1 MKKGIRIIAVILVL
15 AVAMAFMASCSL
27 EALSDMIKDMEGGDE
42 TKTPLV
48 PSTPSVPSAPQ
59 APVTTPGNEETDDTE
74 SRDEYMTREEVEELI
89 SGIEPNISVTEQD
102 ITINS
107 NHSASLLAASKGL
120 LSAVSINAIFECAK
134 QTLPYY
140 QPQYYNE
147 ASAGAGV
154 IYSLDKTAGDAY
166 IITNYHVVYNI
177 YSVESDKISNEIK
190 VYLYGMEYEDYAI
203 PATYVGGSMK
213 YDIAVLK
220 VEGSNILKTSS
231 ARAANFADSND
242 VSVLQ
247 TAIAI
252 GNPEGEGISATVGAI
267 NVDSENITMT
277 GVDGA
282 TEVTMRVMRIDA
294 AVNGGNSGG
303 GLFDDEGNV
312 IGIVNAKITSSTI
325 DNIGYAIPSNVA
337 KAVAE
342 NIIYYDNMN
351 EANDGVYRVML
362 GISVSISESKS
373 VYDETTGKVHKVE
386 TVIVS
391 GVDDDSIVKNILSQN
406 DVINSIT
413 VDGKTYSITRSFTVV
428 DAMLNARQGSAV
440 KINVTSGGIRK
451 DVSLD
456 LSSVTPTLW

>member
-15 AVAMAFMASCSL
+15 AMAMAFMASCSL
-27 EALSDMIKDMEGGDE
+27 EALSDMIKDIEGGSE
-42 TKTPLV
+42 TETPLV
-48 PSTPSVPSAPQ
+48 PSTPSAPSTPQ
-59 APVTTPGNEETDDTE
+59 SPVTTPGNQESADTE
-74 SRDEYMTREEVEELI
+74 SQDEYMTREEVEELI
-89 SGIEPNISVTEQD
+89 SGIKPNINVTEQD

-140 QPQYYNE
+140 QPQYYDE
-147 ASAGAGV
+147 AQAGAGV

-220 VEGSNILKTSS
+220 VKGSQVLKTSS
-231 ARAANFADSND
+231 ARAADFADSND

-252 GNPEGEGISATVGAI
+252 GNPEGEGVSATVGAV
-267 NVDSENITMT
+267 NVDSENITMM
-277 GVDGA
+277 GVDGV

-351 EANDGVYRVML
+351 EVNDGVYRVML

-373 VYDETTGKVHKVE
+373 VYDESTGKVHKVE
-386 TVIVS
+386 TVIVG
-391 GVDDDSIVKNILSQN
+391 GVNEDSVVKNILSQN
-406 DVINSIT
+406 DIINSIT
-413 VDGKTYSITRSFTVV
+413 VDGKTYEITRTFMVV

-440 KINVTSGGIRK
+440 KINVTSGGVTK

-456 LSSVTPTLW
+456 LSSVTPTIW